1 MQDTGFTEQQY
12 LLRGPDGQFC
22 RLSPLL
28 YRVVEA
34 ADGTRDVE
42 AMARH
47 VSETVG
53 KQVSGDNVK
62 WLLKERV
69 GWLVDTGEP
78 SSGTAAPAAAAPQKV
93 RDPLL
98 GLRFRK
104 PLVGERVMNWLST
117 PLQFLFSAPAVMLT
131 MLVGLVVNWWVWQDD
146 RFMKSIQATVSHPF
160 GPLAVVGLFF
170 LGTVFHEIGHA
181 TALKAGG
188 GRVGVM
194 GVGLYLAWPA
204 FYTDVTDSYRLPR
217 WSRVR
222 VDLGGIY
229 FNLLF
234 GLIMCGLERLTG
246 FTPLLFVAVLMQIEA
261 IHQLLPLVRLDGYW
275 ILADMLGVPDLFSHV
290 KTHLEGMRK
299 TRRGESVG
307 TGMLRQGPARA
318 FTIYL
323 ATVMPAMMVFL
334 GGLVVA
340 APGLIGK
347 ALAAEETWVSR
358 MGQAAVGGNEVSLLT
373 AAAQALLLLLGP
385 LAIVLSL
392 GLFLKRAVK
401 GLRSWGSKSPRN
413 GMLAWTAGLALI
425 AALFVAWVPDATRSR
440 LPGDIARVG
449 KAITTQVDQ
458 LRDRDNPTI
467 QRDPS
472 VGQVPGPAD
481 AAPVTGVPSGEGQAS
496 QGR

>member
-1 MQDTGFTEQQY
+1 MQDTGFTEQQF

-34 ADGTRDVE
+34 ADGTRDIE

-47 VSETVG
+47 VSASVG
-53 KQVSGDNVK
+53 KQVSTDNVR
-62 WLLKERV
+62 WLLKEKV
-69 GWLVDTGEP
+69 AWLVDAGEVAE
-78 SSGTAAPAAAAPQKV
+78 AAPAAAAAPQKV

-117 PLQFLFSAPAVMLT
+117 PLGFLFSAPAVLLT
-131 MLVGLVVNWWVWQDD
+131 MVVGLAVNWWVWQDN
-146 RFMKSIQATVSHPF
+146 RFTASIQATVSHPF

-170 LGTVFHEIGHA
+170 LGTLFHEIGHA

-188 GRVGVM
+188 GRPGVM

-234 GLIMCGLERLTG
+234 GLVMCGFEVLTG
-246 FTPLLFVAVLMQIEA
+246 FRPLLFVAVLMQIEA

-290 KTHLEGMRK
+290 KTHLVGMRNA
-299 TRRGESVG
+299 RRGEAGSKV
-307 TGMLRQGPARA
+307 LRQGPARA

-347 ALAAEETWVSR
+347 ALSAEETWVSR

-373 AAAQALLLLLGP
+373 AAVQALLLLLGP

-392 GLFLKRAVK
+392 GLFLKRTAK
-401 GLRSWGSKSPRN
+401 GLHTWGSKSFGR
-413 GMLAWTAGLALI
+413 GVAAWTAAMALV
-425 AALFVAWVPDATRSR
+425 AALFVAWVPESTRSR
-440 LPGDIARVG
+440 LPDDIARVS
-449 KAITTQVDQ
+449 KALGAEIDQ
-458 LRDRDNPTI
+458 LRDRDNPTVS
-467 QRDPS
+467 PGS
-472 VGQVPGPAD
+472 AAGQLPAPGAATVPGA
-481 AAPVTGVPSGEGQAS
+481 GV
-496 QGR
+496 QGRPAQGR

>member
-1 MQDTGFTEQQY
+1 MQDTGFTEQQF

-22 RLSPLL
+22 RLSSLL

-34 ADGTRDVE
+34 ADGSRDVE

-47 VSETVG
+47 VSESVG
-53 KQVSGDNVK
+53 KQVSADNVR

-69 GWLVDTGEP
+69 AWLVDAGEAA
-78 SSGTAAPAAAAPQKV
+78 GAAPAAAAAPQKV

-104 PLVGERVMNWLST
+104 PLVGERVMNWLSM
-117 PLQFLFSAPAVMLT
+117 PLRFLFSAPAVMLT
-131 MLVGLVVNWWVWQDD
+131 MVVGLVVNWWVWQDN
-146 RFMKSIQATVSHPF
+146 RFMTSLQATVSHPF

-188 GRVGVM
+188 GRPGVM

-234 GLIMCGLERLTG
+234 GLIMCGLEVLTG
-246 FTPLLFVAVLMQIEA
+246 FRPLLFVAVLMQIEA

-290 KTHLEGMRK
+290 RTHLDGIRK
-299 TRRGESVG
+299 ARRGEGGGV
-307 TGMLRQGPARA
+307 LRRGPARA
-318 FTIYL
+318 FTIYM

-334 GGLVVA
+334 GGMAVA

-358 MGQAAVGGNEVSLLT
+358 IGEAALGGNEVSLLT
-373 AAAQALLLLLGP
+373 AGAQALLLLLGP

-401 GLRSWGSKSPRN
+401 GLRTWGAKSF
-413 GMLAWTAGLALI
+413 GHGVAAWTTATALA
-425 AALFVAWVPDATRSR
+425 AALFIAWVPPSTRSR
-440 LPGDIARVG
+440 LPDEIARVG
-449 KAITTQVDQ
+449 KAISAEVGQ
-458 LRDRDNPTI
+458 LRDRDNPTVN
-467 QRDPS
+467 PGS
-472 VGQVPGPAD
+472 AAGGVPTPGTATVSGAVVPG
-481 AAPVTGVPSGEGQAS
+481 GVQGQAA